1 MAESPQLVLN
11 FDPLAGCGDCGYRSA
26 VMPRDLPLVGDDF
39 PWGAR
44 DYDGLRQFMLEELVA
59 RFPERNRWTAA
70 DMEVVLIEVMAAML
84 DQFSDAADKVFRE
97 GVLETA
103 QQPPSVR
110 RLLKFIGF
118 DAFAHLRGQGLLNA
132 ASDRKTQLEKDR
144 DVEKIW
150 QDNPFA
156 MDEARTLGVDRLFDQ
171 ARMVTISDYSERLD
185 DHPLVTRVNAQSK
198 WTGAWQSMDLAVILA
213 DTSWTLDQSF
223 ASIPIPAD
231 QIVAA
236 ALQKRISKLQQAIE
250 QLHLETG
257 AALPVWPNNPTFR
270 FILRNYL
277 EALRL
282 AGQPVTLHNAAPTG
296 IAIVASLVL
305 KPDYYHSEVKRA
317 AEIVLGSGPQGF
329 FKAGNLR
336 FGEDLFAS
344 DLIAR
349 IMDVAGVE
357 NVCLIRF
364 KRVGRDYPDES
375 ETGRIKLDGLEVA
388 ICDNVRGK
396 AERGYLS
403 LKMNGGRRG

>member
-1 MAESPQLVLN
+1 MAESPALVLN
-11 FDPLAGCGDCGYRSA
+11 FDPLAGCGDCGYRSV

-59 RFPERNRWTAA
+59 RFPERSRWTAA

-110 RLLKFIGF
+110 RFLKFIGF
-118 DAFAHLRGQGLLNA
+118 NAFAHLRAQGRLDTSTDGLN
-132 ASDRKTQLEKDR
+132 QLGKDLE
-144 DVEKIW
+144 VEKVW
-150 QDNPFA
+150 RDNPFA
-156 MDEARTLGVDRLFDQ
+156 MDEARKLGVDRLFDQ
-171 ARMVTISDYSERLD
+171 ARMVTLADYGGRLD
-185 DHPLVTRVNAQSK
+185 DHPLVTRVNARSR
-198 WTGAWQSMDLAVILA
+198 WTGAWQSVDLAVILA

-223 ASIPIPAD
+223 ASIPVPAD
-231 QIVAA
+231 PVAA
-236 ALQKRISKLQQAIE
+236 AALKKRVLRLQQAIL

-257 AALPVWPNNPTFR
+257 AALPLWENNPTFR

-282 AGQPVTLHNAAPTG
+282 AGQPVTLHNAVPTG

-305 KPDYYHSEVKRA
+305 KQDYFHSEVKRA

-329 FKAGNLR
+329 FRAGNLR

-349 IMDVAGVE
+349 LMDVAGVE

-364 KRVGRDYPDES
+364 KRVGGDYPDES

-388 ICDNVRGK
+388 ICDNIRGK

>member
-1 MAESPQLVLN
+1 MADSPQLVLN
-11 FDPLAGCGDCGYRSA
+11 FDPLAGCGDCGYRSV

-39 PWGAR
+39 AWGAR

-59 RFPERNRWTAA
+59 RFPERSRWTAA
-70 DMEVVLIEVMAAML
+70 DIEVVLIEVMAAML

-118 DAFAHLRGQGLLNA
+118 DAFGHLRAQGRLTA
-132 ASDRKTQLEKDR
+132 AADSFTQLDKDLA
-144 DVEKIW
+144 VEKVW
-150 QDNPFA
+150 RDNPFA
-156 MDEARTLGVDRLFDQ
+156 MDEARKLGVDRLFDQ
-171 ARMVTISDYSERLD
+171 ARMVTIADYGDRLD
-185 DHPLVTRVNAQSK
+185 DHPLVTRVNAKSN

-223 ASIPIPAD
+223 ASIPVPAEPLA
-231 QIVAA
+231 AA
-236 ALQKRISKLQQAIE
+236 ALQKKISKLQQAIE

-257 AALPVWPNNPTFR
+257 AALPVWANNPTFR

-282 AGQPVTLHNAAPTG
+282 AGQPVTLHNAVPTG

-305 KPDYYHSEVKRA
+305 KPDYFHSEVKRA

-388 ICDNVRGK
+388 ICDNIRGK
-396 AERGYLS
+396 AERGYLN